1 MAMDSI
7 EILLV
12 EDNVY
17 DAELTI
23 QALREGNVVNKIVH
37 LTDGA
42 EALDFI
48 YCTGKYEGQ
57 QCGIPKLILLD
68 IKMPKVTGIEVLQK
82 LKADD
87 ATKDIP
93 VVMLTSSNLDPDIQ
107 KCYALGVNS
116 YVVKPVGFDDFT
128 KAVNQ
133 LGIYWMM
140 VNARPSNKP

>member
-1 MAMDSI
+1 MQQI

-12 EDNVY
+12 EDNIY

-23 QALREGNVVNKIVH
+23 QALREGNVVNSIIH

-42 EALDFI
+42 DALDFI
-48 YCTGKYEGQ
+48 YREGKYAGSEHNH
-57 QCGIPKLILLD
+57 PKLILLD
-68 IKMPKVTGIEVLQK
+68 IKMPKVTGIEVLER

-87 ATKDIP
+87 HTKDIP
-93 VVMLTSSNLDPDIQ
+93 VVMLTSSNLDPDIEL
-107 KCYALGVNS
+107 CYKLGVNS

-140 VNARPSNKP
+140 VNTRASHK

>member
-1 MAMDSI
+1 MEQI

-23 QALREGNVVNKIVH
+23 QALRESNIVNSIVH

-42 EALDFI
+42 DALDFI
-48 YCTGKYEGQ
+48 YCRGKYAGR
-57 QCGIPKLILLD
+57 QCVHPKLILLD
-68 IKMPKVTGIEVLQK
+68 IKMPKVTGIEVLK
-82 LKADD
+82 ELKADD
-87 ATKDIP
+87 ETKHIP
-93 VVMLTSSNLDPDIQ
+93 IVMLTSSNLDPDIE
-107 KCYALGVNS
+107 KCYELGVNS

-128 KAVNQ
+128 RAVNQ

-140 VNARPSNKP
+140 VNSRTSNKS

>member
-1 MAMDSI
+1 MQQI

-23 QALREGNVVNKIVH
+23 QALREGNIVNNIIH

-42 EALDFI
+42 DALDFI
-48 YCTGKYEGQ
+48 YREGKYEGQ
-57 QCGIPKLILLD
+57 LHTHPKLILLD
-68 IKMPKVTGIEVLQK
+68 IKMPKVTGIEVLQRI
-82 LKADD
+82 KADD
-87 ATKDIP
+87 ATKEIP
-93 VVMLTSSNLDPDIQ
+93 VVMLTSSNLDPDIEI
-107 KCYALGVNS
+107 CYRLGVNS

-133 LGIYWMM
+133 LGVYWMM
-140 VNARPSNKP
+140 VNARANPK

>member
-1 MAMDSI
+1 MQQI

-23 QALREGNVVNKIVH
+23 QALREGNVVNNIVH

-42 EALDFI
+42 DALDFI
-48 YCTGKYEGQ
+48 YREGKYEGQ
-57 QCGIPKLILLD
+57 LHTYPKLILLD
-68 IKMPKVTGIEVLQK
+68 IKMPKVTGIEVLQRI
-82 LKADD
+82 KADD
-87 ATKDIP
+87 ATKEIP
-93 VVMLTSSNLDPDIQ
+93 VVMLTSSNLDPDIEI
-107 KCYALGVNS
+107 CYRLGVNS

-133 LGIYWMM
+133 LGVYWMM
-140 VNARPSNKP
+140 VNARANPK

>member
-1 MAMDSI
+1 MEQI

-23 QALREGNVVNKIVH
+23 QALREGNIVNKIVH

-42 EALDFI
+42 DALDFI
-48 YCTGKYEGQ
+48 YCKGKYAERK
-57 QCGIPKLILLD
+57 CVHPKLILLD
-68 IKMPKVTGIEVLQK
+68 IKMPKVTGIEVLQE

-87 ATKDIP
+87 DTKHIP
-93 VVMLTSSNLDPDIQ
+93 VVMLTSSNLDPDIE

-133 LGIYWMM
+133 LGMYWMM
-140 VNARPSNKP
+140 VNSRTSSNT

>member
-1 MAMDSI
+1 MEQI

-23 QALREGNVVNKIVH
+23 QALREGNIVNKIVH

-42 EALDFI
+42 DALDFI
-48 YCTGKYEGQ
+48 YCKGKYEGQ
-57 QCGIPKLILLD
+57 VCGIPKLILLD
-68 IKMPKVTGIEVLQK
+68 IKMPKVTGIEVLK
-82 LKADD
+82 ELKADER
-87 ATKDIP
+87 TRHIP
-93 VVMLTSSNLDPDIQ
+93 VVMLTSSNLDPDIE

-128 KAVNQ
+128 RAVNQ
-133 LGIYWMM
+133 LGVYWMM
-140 VNARPSNKP
+140 LNAATNKS

>member
-1 MAMDSI
+1 MQQI

-23 QALREGNVVNKIVH
+23 QALREGNIVNNIVH
-37 LTDGA
+37 LKDGA
-42 EALDFI
+42 DALDFI
-48 YCTGKYEGQ
+48 YCEGSYASREHSH
-57 QCGIPKLILLD
+57 PKLILLD
-68 IKMPKVTGIEVLQK
+68 IKMPKVTGIEVLEK

-87 ATKDIP
+87 KTKEIP
-93 VVMLTSSNLDPDIQ
+93 IVMLTSSNLDPDIE

-140 VNARPSNKP
+140 VNTRASHK

>member
-1 MAMDSI
+1 MEQI

-23 QALREGNVVNKIVH
+23 QALREGNIVNSIVH

-42 EALDFI
+42 DALDFI
-48 YCTGKYEGQ
+48 YHEGRYANREHSM
-57 QCGIPKLILLD
+57 PKLVLLD
-68 IKMPKVTGIEVLQK
+68 IKMPKVTGIEVLQR
-82 LKADD
+82 LKADES
-87 ATKDIP
+87 TKHIP
-93 VVMLTSSNLDPDIQ
+93 VVMLTSSNLDPDIE
-107 KCYALGVNS
+107 KCYELGVNS
-116 YVVKPVGFDDFT
+116 YVVKPVGFDDFS

-140 VNARPSNKP
+140 VNTRTYNK